1 MVQDQRIK
9 THNKRESAS
18 WSQIKKLKDYIDSK
32 KDNNIECTIDE
43 VQINNESSELTISP
57 IPFDIT
63 KKIEIESKLETNN
76 ESKLEK
82 LINIKGI
89 SLDNINEELENTI
102 VDVYFTIESG
112 EIIIHDIEGIYKNT
126 SKNSDQ
132 DFTIIQLFEY
142 FIIASGCLAL
152 ITFLIFFVSFLFYI
166 FIYIISLYPE
176 LLISI
181 I

>member
-9 THNKRESAS
+9 TQNKRERAS
-18 WSQIKKLKDYIDSK
+18 WSQIKKLKDYIDSRE
-32 KDNNIECTIDE
+32 DNIECTIDE

-89 SLDNINEELENTI
+89 SLDNISEELENSI

-112 EIIIHDIEGIYKNT
+112 EIIIYDIEGIYKNT
-126 SKNSDQ
+126 NKNSDQ
-132 DFTIIQLFEY
+132 DFTIIQLLEY
-142 FIIASGCLAL
+142 FIIASGCLSL
-152 ITFLIFFVSFLFYI
+152 ITFLILFVSFLFYI

-176 LLISI
+176 LLISLI
-181 I
+181 